1 LSVRVMTGVVVTS
14 VVLIAERLLVV
25 VNLVGSR

>member
-14 VVLIAERLLVV
+14 AVLIAERLLVV